1 MDELPT
7 YTAFHGSLHLITGS
21 LREVLTHLKSQAEG
35 LDARSTTPIVD
46 ALIFEDRTGRQVDF
60 NLRGTLSEVL
70 EREAPLPGA
79 SAPAKA
85 GPGRP
90 KLGIVSREISLLP
103 RHWDWLELQRG
114 GASATLR
121 RLVDEARKQNPGQE
135 RVQQAQA
142 ATDRFLGAVAGDLL
156 HFEAASRA
164 LYARDQAA
172 FVAHSASWPV
182 DIRAHALNLAAP
194 VFADHVTADQTA
206 EGTPP
211 V

>member
-7 YTAFHGSLHLITGS
+7 YTAFHGSLHLLTGS
-21 LREVLTHLKSQAEG
+21 LHDVLTELKTQADS
-35 LDARSTTPIVD
+35 LDAASSI
-46 ALIFEDRTGRQVDF
+46 LIFEDRSGRQADF

-70 EREAPLPGA
+70 EREAPLPSAPA

-142 ATDRFLGAVAGDLL
+142 AADRFLGAMAGNLP

-164 LYARDQAA
+164 LYARDQAG
-172 FVAHSASWPV
+172 FVAHSADWPA
-182 DIRAHALNLAAP
+182 DIRRHALHLAAP
-194 VFADHVTADQTA
+194 VFADPSG
-206 EGTPP
+206 EGTPSE
-211 V
+211 

>member
-7 YTAFHGSLHLITGS
+7 YTAFHGSLRLITGS

-35 LDARSTTPIVD
+35 LDTRFST
-46 ALIFEDRTGRQVDF
+46 LIFEDRTGRQVDF
-60 NLRGTLSEVL
+60 NLRGPLSEVL

-103 RHWDWLELQRG
+103 RHWEWLELQRG

-142 ATDRFLGAVAGDLL
+142 ATDRFLGAVAGDLP

-172 FVAHSASWPV
+172 FVAYSAGWPA

-194 VFADHVTADQTA
+194 VFADHITADQTA
-206 EGTPP
+206 EGTPAL
-211 V
+211 

>member
-7 YTAFHGSLHLITGS
+7 YTAFHGSQHLITGV
-21 LREVLTHLKSQAEG
+21 LRDVLTLLKTQAES
-35 LDARSTTPIVD
+35 LSTDPPV
-46 ALIFEDRTGRQVDF
+46 LMFEDQTGRQVDF

-70 EREAPLPGA
+70 EREAPLPA
-79 SAPAKA
+79 APAKA

-103 RHWDWLELQRG
+103 RHWEWLEQQRG

-121 RLVDEARKQNPGQE
+121 RLVDEARKQSPGRE
-135 RVQQAQA
+135 RIQQAQT
-142 ATDRFLGAVAGDLL
+142 ATDRFLGVMAGNLP

-172 FVAHSASWPV
+172 FTEHLSLWPD
-182 DIRAHALNLAAP
+182 DIRAHALSLAAP
-194 VFADHVTADQTA
+194 VFADPAADS
-206 EGTPP
+206 TPP
-211 V
+211 N